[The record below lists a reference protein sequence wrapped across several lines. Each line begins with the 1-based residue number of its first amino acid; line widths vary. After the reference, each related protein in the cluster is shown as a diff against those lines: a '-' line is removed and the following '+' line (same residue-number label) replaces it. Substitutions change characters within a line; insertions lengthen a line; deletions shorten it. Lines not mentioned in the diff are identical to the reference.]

1 MKTDRG
7 NEVPMSRPI
16 VTRYARFDVSTL
28 NEAQVI
34 DAIFARTAPLTPDEP
49 HLVVTP
55 NMNHVARLQ
64 ASSEFASIYE
74 RARLILPDGWPVVR
88 LANSLGTELTAR
100 ATGSGITHTLAHM
113 PGEGHRLFLVG
124 GSTPA
129 SLEAASAVF
138 RGNGWVVESEQAPV
152 GWLGSADNLRVLA
165 ERVAAFRADL
175 VLIGVGSPLQERVAV
190 SLLDA
195 DGVTA
200 VLMGVGASI
209 DFVAGQAARRAP
221 KWMQRLGI
229 EWLHRILTD
238 PARLLKRYVADVV
251 PFLKVVRQS
260 HAHSG
265 Q

>member
-1 MKTDRG
+1 M
-7 NEVPMSRPI
+7 PRPI
-16 VTRYARFDVSTL
+16 VTRYARFNISEISEPEVI
-28 NEAQVI
+28 EAI
-34 DAIFARTAPLTPDEP
+34 LTRSAPLTAGAP

-64 ASSEFASIYE
+64 SSAELGSIYE
-74 RARLILPDGWPVVR
+74 QARLILADGWPVVR
-88 LANSLGTELTAR
+88 LAKSLGAGISGR
-100 ATGSGITHTLAHM
+100 STGSGITHTLAHTR
-113 PGEGHRLFLVG
+113 GQGHRIFLVG

-138 RGNGWVVESEQAPV
+138 RENGWLVESEQAPV
-152 GWLGSADNLRVLA
+152 GWLGSADNVRALGV
-165 ERVAAFRADL
+165 RVAAFEADI

-238 PARLLKRYVADVV
+238 PARLLKRYVGDVV
-251 PFLKVVRQS
+251 PFLQVVRQS
-260 HAHSG
+260 QAGSEKWG
-265 Q
+265 EGT